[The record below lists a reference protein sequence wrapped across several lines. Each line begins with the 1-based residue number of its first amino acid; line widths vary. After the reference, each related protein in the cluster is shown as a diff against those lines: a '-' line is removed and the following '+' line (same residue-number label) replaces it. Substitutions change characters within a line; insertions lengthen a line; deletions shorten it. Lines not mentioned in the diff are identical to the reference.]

1 MDSAITSTD
10 DKTSPVKRVLVMD
23 DEESLRNLSQ
33 KILERLGHKVDT
45 VKDGV
50 EAVETYKKNM
60 VSGDPF
66 DAVIL
71 DLTIKGGMGGE
82 QTMREL
88 LKIDPDVKAI
98 VSSGY
103 FDDPVMS
110 DFEKYGFMGALP
122 KPYEN
127 KALKEVLERLSE

>member
-1 MDSAITSTD
+1 MADLESVLRYKQHKDS
-10 DKTSPVKRVLVMD
+10 
-23 DEESLRNLSQ
+23 EE
-33 KILERLGHKVDT
+33 
-45 VKDGV
+45 
-50 EAVETYKKNM
+50 
-60 VSGDPF
+60 PF

-71 DLTIKGGMGGE
+71 DLTIKGGMRGE

-103 FDDPVMS
+103 FNDPVMS

-122 KPYEN
+122 KPYDK